1 MEREVVRSNAAP
13 SPVGSYSQAVRAGG
27 FLFVSGQL
35 GFRADGELADSTV
48 AQLRHAMQ
56 NLRVVLEA
64 GGGSLEALVKISVY
78 LADLGDYEVV
88 NGIFTDFFGEAPPA
102 RELVEV
108 ARIPRDAA
116 VEISA
121 VGVVGS

>member
-1 MEREVVRSNAAP
+1 
-13 SPVGSYSQAVRAGG
+13 VGQIR
-27 FLFVSGQL
+27 Q
-35 GFRADGELADSTV
+35 
-48 AQLRHAMQ
+48 AMQ
-56 NLRVVLEA
+56 NLGAVLEA